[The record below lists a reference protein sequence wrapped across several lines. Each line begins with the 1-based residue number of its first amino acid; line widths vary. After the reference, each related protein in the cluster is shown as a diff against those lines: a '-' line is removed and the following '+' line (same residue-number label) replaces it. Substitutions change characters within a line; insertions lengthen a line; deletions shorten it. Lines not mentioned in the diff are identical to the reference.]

1 MRIGWI
7 GFHQEGLRPFHAVLD
22 AGVPVAAAITLEPG
36 AAARRSGAVD
46 YGPLCA
52 AHDVPLH
59 YVRNINDE
67 AALALLGD
75 LSLDLA
81 FVIGW
86 TQLVRAPARQR
97 VARGMIG
104 AHASLLPALRGRA
117 PVNWALIRGL
127 TETGNTLFWLDDAA
141 DRGDIIDQSRIPI
154 SPYDTCASIY
164 RKVGESTARMILGV
178 LPALLAGQRPGWRQ
192 PAAQEPDLAARRPED
207 GLVLWDQPAR
217 AIYDVV
223 RALTRP
229 YPGAF
234 SWLDGRCYRI
244 WKAAVLPDAVS
255 APAPAGTILGPVHS
269 PRAGACGVAVACR
282 PGVLVLLEIES
293 EHGDVVRGRALSELP
308 WTGAAWRESA

>member
-1 MRIGWI
+1 
-7 GFHQEGLRPFHAVLD
+7 
-22 AGVPVAAAITLEPG
+22 
-36 AAARRSGAVD
+36 
-46 YGPLCA
+46 
-52 AHDVPLH
+52 VPLH
-59 YVRNINDE
+59 RVRNINDE
-67 AALALLGD
+67 GALALLD
-75 LSLDLA
+75 ELALDLA

-127 TETGNTLFWLDDAA
+127 TETGNTLFWLEDAA

-164 RKVGESTARMILGV
+164 GKVGASTARMILDA
-178 LPALLAGQRPGWRQ
+178 LPTLLAGGRPGRRQ
-192 PAAQEPDLAARRPED
+192 PAALGPDLPARRPED
-207 GLVLWDQPAR
+207 GLVHWNQPAR
-217 AIYDVV
+217 AIYDAV

-234 SWLDGRCYRI
+234 SWLDGRRYRI
-244 WKAAVLPDAVS
+244 WNAAVLPDAVS
-255 APAPAGTILGPVHS
+255 VPVPAGTILGPVRS

-282 PGVLVLLEIES
+282 PGVVVLLEIE
-293 EHGDVVRGRALSELP
+293 GDEGTVVRGRALSELP
-308 WTGAAWRESA
+308 WAGAAWRESA